1 MNKPPHKFIQQLI
14 IAVLCL
20 SVERLAYAAGPF
32 TTGADALSTDLLAI
46 LTPVAVIAVMVLGTL
61 AWFGR
66 VSWVL
71 AVSSMV
77 GIVLVF
83 GSQQVVTSLRGLFGV

>member
-1 MNKPPHKFIQQLI
+1 MKQINRKFIQQII

-32 TTGADALSTDLLAI
+32 TTGAGALSTDLLAI
-46 LTPVAVIAVMVLGTL
+46 LTPVAVIAVMVLGAL

-66 VSWVL
+66 ISWVL

-83 GSQQVVTSLRGLFGV
+83 GSQQVVTWVRGLFGV